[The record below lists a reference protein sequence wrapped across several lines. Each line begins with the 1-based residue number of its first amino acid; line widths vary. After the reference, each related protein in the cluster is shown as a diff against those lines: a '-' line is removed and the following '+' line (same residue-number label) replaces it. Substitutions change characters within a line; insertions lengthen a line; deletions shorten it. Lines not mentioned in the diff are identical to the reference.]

1 MRVADML
8 AADICAG
15 MRFAAMPAA
24 DLCALVIRH
33 ENLGTQ
39 WEALRQIGAGCF

>member
-1 MRVADML
+1 MRA
-8 AADICAG
+8 AGIRPADICA
-15 MRFAAMPAA
+15 A
-24 DLCALVIRH
+24 DIRVADVCALVIRH